1 MAAGIDGNRRN
12 VKGKRNV
19 GSDEVSKS
27 EWLGGKK
34 RWEIRQCQ
42 KGKKPVQ
49 VHFCRTRWMSR
60 KMQTKGSYFVEKLR
74 EPRCS
79 LDRGRAK

>member
-19 GSDEVSKS
+19 ESDEVSKS
-27 EWLGGKK
+27 KWLGEKKGGKYDSV
-34 RWEIRQCQ
+34 R
-42 KGKKPVQ
+42 KGRSQ
-49 VHFCRTRWMSR
+49 LHFCRTRGRSR
-60 KMQTKGSYFVEKLR
+60 KTQTRGSYFVEKLR